1 MRNGKYFKMPSII
14 EQIANDLQV
23 SSASVSRA
31 LNDRPGVGQELRER
45 ILQRARELNYTPSVT
60 ARGLATSQTFT
71 LGFFVREKPNLSTQ
85 SDPFYGEILH
95 GVEQISA
102 QSDYHV
108 AIGTLT
114 DAILAAPQDFR
125 FVRERRVDGMIL
137 AGPDIPNDFIIAMR
151 HTGMPIVLVDNKL
164 DHARIDSIN
173 TDDEYGAYLAARH
186 LIEAGHRQI
195 GIISGP
201 QDWYSNARR
210 VRGYRLAL
218 AEAGVPVCITH
229 VDRTTIDSGEMAFH
243 RLMEQQPAITAI
255 CAVNDSMAIGAIR
268 AAQHQGCRIPEELS
282 VIGFDDI
289 DWASLNNPPLTT
301 ISIPKRQVGQEA
313 ARRLLS
319 LLDEPN
325 AQPVE
330 IVVSVQLIERQS
342 TTHYQDGRSAPSE
355 Q

>member
-1 MRNGKYFKMPSII
+1 MPSII
-14 EQIANDLQV
+14 EQIAADLNI

-31 LNDRPGVGQELRER
+31 LNDRPGVGRELRER

-95 GVEQISA
+95 GVEQVSA

-114 DAILAAPQDFR
+114 DAILAAPQEFR

-151 HTGMPIVLVDNKL
+151 NTRLPIVLVDNKL
-164 DHARIDSIN
+164 DHARMDSVN

-186 LIEAGHRQI
+186 LIEAGHRHI

-218 AEAGVPVCITH
+218 AEAGVPICIIH
-229 VDRTTIDSGEMAFH
+229 VDRTTIDSGETAYH
-243 RLMEQQPAITAI
+243 RLMEQQPGITAL

-268 AAQHQGCRIPEELS
+268 AAQSQRRRVPDDLS
-282 VIGFDDI
+282 VVGFDDI

-301 ISIPKRQVGQEA
+301 ISVPKRQVGQEA

-319 LLDEPN
+319 LLYEPTM
-325 AQPVE
+325 QPVE

-342 TTHYQDGRSAPSE
+342 TSRCQDGFHAPSA